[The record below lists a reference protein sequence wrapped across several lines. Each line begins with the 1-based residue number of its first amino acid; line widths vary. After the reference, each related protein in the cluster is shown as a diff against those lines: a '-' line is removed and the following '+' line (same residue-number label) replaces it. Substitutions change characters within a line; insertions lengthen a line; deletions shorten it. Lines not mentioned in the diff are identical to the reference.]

1 MCVFCPDL
9 PPGSCPHH
17 WSLSHTQ
24 KSVYP
29 SSGSLGSSCVQPNAP
44 PPAGPHPLPL
54 QLTPGLSVQTESTLA
69 GDRERLEPWHP
80 FCPRCPRVPA
90 ATGPPTAL
98 GDPGRPRALLL
109 LPGTCHLPPAP
120 PHLPS
125 LLCFSS
131 DGLAP
136 GWQQLPCPRS
146 LTPADFPG
154 LVHEQ
159 GGDGV
164 TEMEQYQHQQ
174 LLPQSLPSSPW

>member
-1 MCVFCPDL
+1 MCVCSVLTCLQEAAPTTGHCHTHKSLFIPAVAVL
-9 PPGSCPHH
+9 ALAVSSQMHPH
-17 WSLSHTQ
+17 
-24 KSVYP
+24 
-29 SSGSLGSSCVQPNAP
+29 P
-44 PPAGPHPLPL
+44 PPP

-69 GDRERLEPWHP
+69 GDRERLGPWHP

-109 LPGTCHLPPAP
+109 LPGTCHLPPAL

-125 LLCFSS
+125 LLYFSS

-146 LTPADFPG
+146 LTPADFPA
-154 LVHEQ
+154 LAHEQ

-164 TEMEQYQHQQ
+164 TEMEQYQQQQ